1 MAADAAP
8 AAEEAGEAPV
18 TPRRLSSAEKFG
30 NDATPDARKDQLN
43 DRITPLKLMQEDDR
57 AMLEDALK
65 AMRPEDEMDARD
77 AAAHRKKTAVWQLKQ
92 KRAARAGETSTEE
105 FDRGATFDPLE
116 LERRLL
122 RDRGEPGVV
131 WTMGDDSLGQC
142 GHAAERPDGVPYPAI
157 LGAKKLK
164 GGVRSVHAGACCTL
178 VVNEVGECYGFGSG
192 PIRQAVN
199 DEKERLVD
207 ASLTYPGAPPFR
219 VLSADPQGVG
229 NFLVSGVD
237 IEAGE
242 LVRR

>member
-1 MAADAAP
+1 MKKLSALKLRRRGKRNAASGSSAEESALVASKQSDSEEEAADAAP
-8 AAEEAGEAPV
+8 ASEEAGEAPV

-57 AMLEDALK
+57 AMLEDSLK

-157 LGAKKLK
+157 LGAKKLN
-164 GGVRSVHAGACCTL
+164 VCSTSYPRSIA
-178 VVNEVGECYGFGSG
+178 
-192 PIRQAVN
+192 R
-199 DEKERLVD
+199 
-207 ASLTYPGAPPFR
+207 
-219 VLSADPQGVG
+219 
-229 NFLVSGVD
+229 
-237 IEAGE
+237 
-242 LVRR
+242 